1 MRQKIKVGGL
11 LLGIALA
18 QAVLA
23 QPSHSTGR
31 GAYTCVD
38 SQGRRLLSDRPIPEC
53 IDREQRLLGASGVEL
68 KRIGPVQTEHERAQA
83 AAQAAHQRAERER
96 QLEQQRIDRAL
107 LQRYPNQAAHD
118 AERREHL
125 QQLDERQNLARARLQ
140 QLELV
145 RLQTYKDM
153 AHYYAQSEQPPAR
166 LVSQLEDADEAIAAQ
181 RRSIETNEVRR
192 NRTLLRFDD
201 ELQHLHK
208 LWAEQAAARQQV
220 IISE

>member
-83 AAQAAHQRAERER
+83 AARAAQERAEQER

-107 LQRYPNQAAHD
+107 LQRYPNRAAHD
-118 AERREHL
+118 TERQEHL

-140 QLELV
+140 QLEQV
-145 RLQTYKDM
+145 RLQIMKDI
-153 AHYYAQSEQPPAR
+153 AAYQSRGEKPPAR
-166 LVSQLEDADEAIAAQ
+166 LSSSLEDAEEAIRAQ
-181 RRSIETNEVRR
+181 KRTIEANEVRR